1 MKHAI
6 VMGALM
12 CAAAGVNAD
21 VTTNLWNGAEGGVW
35 SATNALGE

>member
-21 VTTNLWNGAEGGVW
+21 VTTNL
-35 SATNALGE
+35 

>member
-21 VTTNLWNGAEGGVW
+21 VTTNLWNGAEGGV
-35 SATNALGE
+35 